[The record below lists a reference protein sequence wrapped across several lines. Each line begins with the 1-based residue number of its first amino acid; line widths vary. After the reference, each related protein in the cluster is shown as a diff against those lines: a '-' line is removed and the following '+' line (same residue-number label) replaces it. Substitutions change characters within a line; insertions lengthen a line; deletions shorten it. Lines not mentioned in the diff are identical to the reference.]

1 MSSTRKLS
9 SRLTQLLELFNR
21 NDDWLIVIN
30 ADPDAMASAMAL
42 KRIMSHRTGKVT
54 IARINEISRPD
65 NLAMIRYLRIPML
78 PLTDKLKAS
87 YSHFAMVDSQPHHNP
102 AFAGIPFSIV
112 IDHHP
117 AVPEHPVDAAYVDI
131 RPQYGAVSTLLTEYL
146 RAYHIRPGIRLAT
159 ALQYGIRTDTAT
171 FTRTGT
177 EIDLRAYQYLAAHG
191 DTALLTRI
199 TRSEYFPEWLK
210 YFARAFSWI
219 RWRTPIY
226 SWWLRIS
233 LRMFTASSGSAFA
246 ACTTIL
252 SLSSSG
258 ATGMSILANSPPHVL
273 VRSVMRAG
281 TAPSRVPN
289 FPLRRP
295 KAAASMC
302 SSSASSPKS
311 PKRRKLK
318 TLRVWR
324 GERKSRVWIWNRGRE
339 PFKKGSLPPP
349 LSLLNFSIVLNPCLR
364 RSHFAR
370 GQGVA
375 FFLGSRRAAEQSCSA
390 ALHMKRLDT
399 IR

>member
-1 MSSTRKLS
+1 
-9 SRLTQLLELFNR
+9 
-21 NDDWLIVIN
+21 
-30 ADPDAMASAMAL
+30 MAL

-117 AVPEHPVDAAYVDI
+117 AVPEHPVDVAYVDI

-199 TRSEYFPEWLK
+199 TRSEYLPEWLK
-210 YFARAFSWI
+210 YFARAFS
-219 RWRTPIY
+219 
-226 SWWLRIS
+226 S
-233 LRMFTASSGSAFA
+233 MHQCGSGAYCYLDTVAFA

-258 ATGMSILANSPPHVL
+258 ATVMSILANSPPHVL

-295 KAAASMC
+295 KAAVSMC

-324 GERKSRVWIWNRGRE
+324 GERKSRVWIWTRGRE
-339 PFKKGSLPPP
+339 PFKKGSLP
-349 LSLLNFSIVLNPCLR
+349 LLFPS
-364 RSHFAR
+364 
-370 GQGVA
+370 
-375 FFLGSRRAAEQSCSA
+375 
-390 ALHMKRLDT
+390 
-399 IR
+399 

>member
-199 TRSEYFPEWLK
+199 TRSEYLPEWLK
-210 YFARAFSWI
+210 YFARAFSSMHQCGSGAYCYLDTVENPDI
-219 RWRTPIY
+219 
-226 SWWLRIS
+226 LVVVADF
-233 LRMFTASSGSAFA
+233 FTHVHSIKWVGVCGVYNDTVVVIFRGDGHVDLGEFA
-246 ACTTIL
+246 ASRL
-252 SLSSSG
+252 G
-258 ATGMSILANSPPHVL
+258 ALGT
-273 VRSVMRAG
+273 AG

-339 PFKKGSLPPP
+339 PSSFPPKLFDCIESLFAAFPFCQGTGRGVFSWKQKG
-349 LSLLNFSIVLNPCLR
+349 C
-364 RSHFAR
+364 
-370 GQGVA
+370 
-375 FFLGSRRAAEQSCSA
+375 
-390 ALHMKRLDT
+390 
-399 IR
+399 

>member
-1 MSSTRKLS
+1 MAREFLGCRGM
-9 SRLTQLLELFNR
+9 RLRTLEILFR
-21 NDDWLIVIN
+21 RPV
-30 ADPDAMASAMAL
+30 SGC
-42 KRIMSHRTGKVT
+42 RTAGDVLFLVSP
-54 IARINEISRPD
+54 ARAPRGW
-65 NLAMIRYLRIPML
+65 R
-78 PLTDKLKAS
+78 
-87 YSHFAMVDSQPHHNP
+87 
-102 AFAGIPFSIV
+102 G
-112 IDHHP
+112 
-117 AVPEHPVDAAYVDI
+117 
-131 RPQYGAVSTLLTEYL
+131 
-146 RAYHIRPGIRLAT
+146 
-159 ALQYGIRTDTAT
+159 
-171 FTRTGT
+171 TGT
-177 EIDLRAYQYLAAHG
+177 LVRRGYLANH
-191 DTALLTRI
+191 
-199 TRSEYFPEWLK
+199 
-210 YFARAFSWI
+210 
-219 RWRTPIY
+219 
-226 SWWLRIS
+226 
-233 LRMFTASSGSAFA
+233 
-246 ACTTIL
+246 L
-252 SLSSSG
+252 S
-258 ATGMSILANSPPHVL
+258 SILANSPPHVL

-349 LSLLNFSIVLNPCLR
+349 LSFLNFSIVLNPCLR

>member
-78 PLTDKLKAS
+78 PLTDKLKDL

-199 TRSEYFPEWLK
+199 TRSEYLPEWLK
-210 YFARAFSWI
+210 YFARAFSSMHQCGSGAYCYLDTVENPDI
-219 RWRTPIY
+219 
-226 SWWLRIS
+226 LVVVADF
-233 LRMFTASSGSAFA
+233 FTHVHSIKWVGVCGVYKDTVVVIFRGDGHVDLGEFA
-246 ACTTIL
+246 ASRL
-252 SLSSSG
+252 G
-258 ATGMSILANSPPHVL
+258 ALGNAGGHRALARAEFPL
-273 VRSVMRAG
+273 EATEGRSVDV
-281 TAPSRVPN
+281 SV
-289 FPLRRP
+289 F
-295 KAAASMC
+295 
-302 SSSASSPKS
+302 
-311 PKRRKLK
+311 RKLTEK
-318 TLRVWR
+318 PQKKKAEEAGNVEG
-324 GERKSRVWIWNRGRE
+324 GEE
-339 PFKKGSLPPP
+339 
-349 LSLLNFSIVLNPCLR
+349 
-364 RSHFAR
+364 
-370 GQGVA
+370 
-375 FFLGSRRAAEQSCSA
+375 E
-390 ALHMKRLDT
+390 
-399 IR
+399 

>member
-21 NDDWLIVIN
+21 NDDWLIVTN

-177 EIDLRAYQYLAAHG
+177 EIDLRAYSISPLTGIPPCSRVSPAANTSPSG
-191 DTALLTRI
+191 SNTLRAPSRPCISAAPGPTAI
-199 TRSEYFPEWLK
+199 
-210 YFARAFSWI
+210 WI
-219 RWRTPIY
+219 RWRIRTY
-226 SWWLRIS
+226 LWWLRIS
-233 LRMFTASSGSAFA
+233 LHMFTASSGSAFA
-246 ACTTIL
+246 ACTTIP

-258 ATGMSILANSPPHVL
+258 VTGMSILVNSPPHVL

-281 TAPSRVPN
+281 TAPSRVPI
-289 FPLRRP
+289 
-295 KAAASMC
+295 
-302 SSSASSPKS
+302 SP
-311 PKRRKLK
+311 
-318 TLRVWR
+318 
-324 GERKSRVWIWNRGRE
+324 
-339 PFKKGSLPPP
+339 
-349 LSLLNFSIVLNPCLR
+349 
-364 RSHFAR
+364 
-370 GQGVA
+370 
-375 FFLGSRRAAEQSCSA
+375 
-390 ALHMKRLDT
+390 
-399 IR
+399 